1 LNKNKQSN
9 KISKRTITN
18 SDDLKNYLTKDK
30 LNEFKRQINEFT
42 KIAGEIDKKIIGLNK
57 QNMNDSTNENKNTI
71 LEINDDYD
79 LNVLVSALAKL

>member
-1 LNKNKQSN
+1 MNKDKQSN

-57 QNMNDSTNENKNTI
+57 QNINDSTNENKNTI
-71 LEINDDYD
+71 FEINDDYD